1 VFAKLLIA
9 NRGEIACRVIATARR
24 LGMRTVAVYSDAD
37 RDARHVRLADEARRI
52 GPPPARESYLDSAAI
67 LAAARDSGA
76 EAIHP
81 GYGFLSEN
89 AAFARAC
96 KDAGI
101 VFVGPTPEAI
111 AAMGDK
117 SAAKALMEKAGV
129 PLVPGYHGA
138 GQDAALLEKEA
149 KRIGYPVLIKA
160 SAGGGGKGMRIVRS
174 AGEFKAALEG
184 AQREANS
191 AFGDARVLIE
201 RYLERPRHIEMQVFG
216 DSHGNVLHLFERDC
230 SVQRRHQKVLEEAPA
245 PGVTEKRRREMG
257 EAAVAAARAIRYTG
271 AGTIEFIAESER
283 DRAGALS
290 GKFYF
295 MEMNTRLQVEH
306 PVTEMITGLDLVEWQ
321 LRVAAGEPLPVKQ
334 SELSI
339 TGHAIEARLYAE
351 DPERGFLPA
360 TGQLA
365 HLRFPQASDK
375 VRVDT
380 GVEPGAEI
388 TPWYDPMIAKLI
400 VHGAD
405 RKDALARLDAAL
417 AEVEIAGPATNVAF
431 LRRMVACRAF
441 READLDTGLIERNRS
456 ELFPAGGALPDEVL
470 AAAAFAEL
478 ALEEELS
485 RERARA
491 SNDPY
496 SPWNRV
502 DGWRLNLGSH
512 HSFVFLQG
520 GARHEVNVDFRD
532 SGLRLR
538 IAEREF
544 AFGGERLADGM
555 LLLRLDG
562 RAFKAR
568 AVRSGRDWHLYSAA
582 GQFRLAL
589 EDELHGAELA
599 DPGASLAAPMPGKV
613 IAVLVKAGAKVEK
626 GTPLLVLEAMKMEH
640 TITAPRDGEV
650 KELFFHAGDQVSEGV
665 ELLKFEAAA

>member
-24 LGMRTVAVYSDAD
+24 LGIRTVAVYSDAD
-37 RDARHVRLADEARRI
+37 SDARHVRLADEARRI
-52 GPPPARESYLDSAAI
+52 GPPAARESYLNGEAI
-67 LAAARDSGA
+67 LAAAKASGA

-89 AAFARAC
+89 EAFARAC
-96 KDAGI
+96 QQAGI
-101 VFVGPTPEAI
+101 VFVGPAPEAI

-138 GQDAALLEKEA
+138 EQDAAHLQQEA
-149 KRIGYPVLIKA
+149 LRIGYPVLIKA
-160 SAGGGGKGMRIVRS
+160 SAGGGGKGMRIVR
-174 AGEFKAALEG
+174 AAAEFEAALQS
-184 AQREANS
+184 AQREAQS
-191 AFGDARVLIE
+191 AFGDPRVLIE
-201 RYLERPRHIEMQVFG
+201 RYLERPRHIEVQVFG

-245 PGVTEKRRREMG
+245 PGMTEKRRREMAA
-257 EAAVAAARAIRYTG
+257 AAVAAAKAIRYTG

-321 LRVAAGEPLPVKQ
+321 LRVAAGEPLPAKQ
-334 SELSI
+334 SELAIS
-339 TGHAIEARLYAE
+339 GHAIEARLYAE

-360 TGQLA
+360 TGRLA
-365 HLRFPQASDK
+365 HLRFPQTSPQL
-375 VRVDT
+375 RIDT
-380 GVEPGAEI
+380 GVDPGAEI

-405 RKDALARLDAAL
+405 RKDALARLAAAL
-417 AEVEIAGPATNVAF
+417 AGIEIAGPATNVAF
-431 LRRMVACRAF
+431 LRRVAACRAF
-441 READLDTGLIERNRS
+441 READLDTGLIERSRS
-456 ELFPAGGALPDEVL
+456 ELFVAGGAIADEVL

-478 ALEEELS
+478 ALEEDLS

-491 SNDPY
+491 SSDPW

-512 HSFVFLQG
+512 HSFVFRDG
-520 GARHEVNVDFRD
+520 EARHEVRVDFHD

-538 IAEREF
+538 VAEREF
-544 AFGGERLADGM
+544 AFAGERLADGA

-562 RAFKAR
+562 RTFKAR
-568 AVRSGRDWHLYSAA
+568 AVRSGRDWHLYTDG

-589 EDELHGAELA
+589 EDELHGAEFEDA
-599 DPGASLAAPMPGKV
+599 VASLAAPMPGKV

-626 GTPLLVLEAMKMEH
+626 GAPLLILEAMKMEH

-650 KELFFHAGDQVSEGV
+650 KELYFNAGDQVSEGV
-665 ELLKFEAAA
+665 ELLKFEAAT